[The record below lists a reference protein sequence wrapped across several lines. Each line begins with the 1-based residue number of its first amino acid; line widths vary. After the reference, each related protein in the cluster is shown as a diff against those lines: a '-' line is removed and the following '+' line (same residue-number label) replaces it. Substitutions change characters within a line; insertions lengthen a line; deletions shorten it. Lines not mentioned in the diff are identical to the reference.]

1 VQTFPCANPNWAERV
16 RPTGPDDGYD
26 DRVFPYIH
34 LVPHSRLR
42 SHPASPSPAA
52 ARASEQRDRRDP
64 EPLHDVAHISFRV
77 PVLNQSSCCVPLPPY
92 PVSFSTLFCAGL
104 VAIHLVSR
112 RFWVLHTWLD
122 PRCMPRGTPWSLP
135 RSRSR
140 SGTARCA
147 GWCRHS

>member
-1 VQTFPCANPNWAERV
+1 
-16 RPTGPDDGYD
+16 
-26 DRVFPYIH
+26 
-34 LVPHSRLR
+34 
-42 SHPASPSPAA
+42 
-52 ARASEQRDRRDP
+52 
-64 EPLHDVAHISFRV
+64 
-77 PVLNQSSCCVPLPPY
+77 
-92 PVSFSTLFCAGL
+92 L